1 MAGTGS
7 LCGLPGSYRRLCT
20 VCPSG
25 DEGCCTES
33 DLGAHWLFGCSQH
46 PGSRPLRQ
54 SPWPDWRAPRWP
66 DPALPSSSRRR
77 WTPVTVRPP
86 FLQQR
91 RSPNRQRGGGKD
103 TARVPCPGHAQVL
116 CQSRSPSL
124 EVSATSSLTQVFPTL
139 VAFPHGRQHGQG
151 RQRGSR
157 AQQVDTPRAQ
167 LSSGFAVILPSWC
180 FTQAHCPPW
189 VTTEFQRLQFPSETF
204 YQTGQLGLV
213 WMLCFVLHMC
223 LAPS

>member
-1 MAGTGS
+1 MPPHLFPLLHSRCPRSVTAGTGS

-20 VCPSG
+20 ACPSA
-25 DEGCCTES
+25 DEGGFTES
-33 DLGAHWLFGCSQH
+33 DLGAHWLFGCSRH

-54 SPWPDWRAPRWP
+54 SPWPDWRASRWP
-66 DPALPSSSRRR
+66 DPALLSSSKRR

-91 RSPNRQRGGGKD
+91 RSPNHQRGGGKD
-103 TARVPCPGHAQVL
+103 TARVP
-116 CQSRSPSL
+116 
-124 EVSATSSLTQVFPTL
+124 SSLTQVFPTL
-139 VAFPHGRQHGQG
+139 VTFPHGRQHGQG
-151 RQRGSR
+151 RQRGGR
-157 AQQVDTPRAQ
+157 AQQVDTPRAR

-180 FTQAHCPPW
+180 LTQAHRPPW

-204 YQTGQLGLV
+204 HSAGQLSLV